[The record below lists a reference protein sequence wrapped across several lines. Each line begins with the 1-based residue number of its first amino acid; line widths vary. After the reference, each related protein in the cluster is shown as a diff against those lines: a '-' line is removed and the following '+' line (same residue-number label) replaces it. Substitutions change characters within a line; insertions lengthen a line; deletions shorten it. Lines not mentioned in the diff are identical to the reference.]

1 MNALKLLACAALA
14 AALGAQAFADEGKD
28 SVNDK
33 PAYKFRGG
41 HINVS
46 VTIDEA
52 LKKYS
57 RLYDNLLA
65 EGKRDAA
72 KWNAQAEQDAKI
84 YKELYR
90 DGHRDDYERRYSER
104 SIILD
109 RYVSII
115 RGDYVDG
122 HGAHPNHFTDTIL
135 WDTQARKPI
144 SIRPFFK
151 ETADN
156 GPTMTALAKAIRA
169 ALAAEKKS
177 RDIEVKDPDTDE
189 GLSGVKPSLTKIGG
203 IALAPS
209 SETGKSSGLI
219 CYFSPYAVGAYVEGD
234 YTVFIPWA
242 AFKEYLSSEGA
253 ALFRGERPQSDVDK
267 D

>member
-14 AALGAQAFADEGKD
+14 VALCAQAFADEGED
-28 SVNDK
+28 NGNDK

-46 VTIDEA
+46 VSIDET
-52 LKKYS
+52 LRKYDG
-57 RLYDNLLA
+57 LYDNLLA

-72 KWNAQAEQDAKI
+72 KWNTQAEQDAKK
-84 YKELYR
+84 YKDLYR
-90 DGHRDDYERRYSER
+90 DGHRDDYERGYSER
-104 SIILD
+104 SLILD

-122 HGAHPNHFTDTIL
+122 HGAHPNHSTDTIL
-135 WDTQARKPI
+135 WDAQEKKRI

-151 ETADN
+151 ETADG
-156 GPTMTALAKAIRA
+156 GPTMAALAKAIRA

-189 GLSGVKPSLTKIGG
+189 ALSAVKPSLTNIGG
-203 IALAPS
+203 VALAPS
-209 SETGKSSGLI
+209 SEAGKSSGLI

-234 YTVFIPWA
+234 YTVFIPWT
-242 AFKEYLSSEGA
+242 AFKDTLSAEGA
-253 ALFRGERPQSDVDK
+253 ALFSGERPQSDADK

>member
-1 MNALKLLACAALA
+1 MNGLKLLACVALA
-14 AALGAQAFADEGKD
+14 AALCAHAFADEGED
-28 SVNDK
+28 SGNDK

-52 LKKYS
+52 LKKYPGLS
-57 RLYDNLLA
+57 DNLLA

-72 KWNAQAEQDAKI
+72 KWDAQANEGAKK
-84 YKELYR
+84 YKDLYR
-90 DGHRDDYERRYSER
+90 DHHRDDYERGYSER
-104 SIILD
+104 SLVLD

-115 RGDYVDG
+115 RGDYIDG

-135 WDTQARKPI
+135 WDTQEKKRI

-156 GPTMTALAKAIRA
+156 GATMTALAKAIRL
-169 ALAAEKKS
+169 ALAAEKKT
-177 RDIEVKDPDTDE
+177 RDIEVKDPDADH
-189 GLSGVKPSLTKIGG
+189 GLSAVKPSLTKIGG
-203 IALAPS
+203 VALAPS
-209 SETGKSSGLI
+209 SETGTSAGLI

-234 YTVFIPWA
+234 YTVFIPWT
-242 AFKEYLSSEGA
+242 AFKEHLSPEGA
-253 ALFRGERPQSDVDK
+253 ALFGGERPQGDADK

>member
-14 AALGAQAFADEGKD
+14 GALCVQAFADEGED
-28 SVNDK
+28 NGNDK

-52 LKKYS
+52 LKKYPG
-57 RLYDNLLA
+57 LYDNLLA
-65 EGKRDAA
+65 EAKHDTA
-72 KWNAQAEQDAKI
+72 KWNTQADQDVKK
-84 YKELYR
+84 YKDLYR
-90 DGHRDDYERRYSER
+90 DGHRDDYERGYSER
-104 SIILD
+104 SIVGD
-109 RYVSII
+109 RYVSIL

-122 HGAHPNHFTDTIL
+122 HGAHPNHFTDAIL
-135 WDTQARKPI
+135 WDTQTKKPI

-156 GPTMTALAKAIRA
+156 GPTMTALAKAIRL
-169 ALAAEKKS
+169 ALAAEKRT
-177 RDIEVKDPDTDE
+177 RDIEVKDPHTDD
-189 GLSGVKPSLTKIGG
+189 GLSAVKASLTKIGG
-203 IALAPS
+203 VVLAPS
-209 SETGKSSGLI
+209 SEAGKSSGLI

-234 YTVFIPWA
+234 YTVFIPWT
-242 AFKEYLSSEGA
+242 AFKEYLSPEGT
-253 ALFRGERPQSDVDK
+253 ALFGGERPQSDADK